1 MSQELLQKVKKH
13 LYLVEDHL
21 LMVKDLLQKVIGH
34 L

>member
-13 LYLVEDHL
+13 LYLVKDHL
-21 LMVKDLLQKVIGH
+21 LMAKNLLRKVIGH